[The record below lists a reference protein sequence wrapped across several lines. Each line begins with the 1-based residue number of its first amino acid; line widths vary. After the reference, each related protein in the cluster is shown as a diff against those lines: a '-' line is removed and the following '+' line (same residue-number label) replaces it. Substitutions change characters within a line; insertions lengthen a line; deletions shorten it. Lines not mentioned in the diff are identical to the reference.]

1 MSMRYP
7 GGLIAPTPV
16 NQQYPSGV
24 WTGAQTTPYQTNN
37 VWANDSSFK
46 NTTMLLH
53 GDGATTPFNAD
64 ASTNNFNVTINGDAK
79 SNNFNPYLGTGYYS
93 NYFASGAYIRAGTS
107 ANLALGS
114 GAWTCESWV
123 FPTSFTTTA
132 GPLWDFRNVGGYVST
147 APLITFNSSGTVQ
160 YQNTLTSTNAV
171 SLNTWSH
178 IAVVRNGTT
187 VTIYINGVANGTVTD
202 STTMTNTY
210 CCIGAVNDAPSSYYL
225 TSYVSNARLVVGTAV
240 YTAAFTPTTSPLTAI
255 SGTQFLS
262 CQSNRFIDN
271 STNAFTLSLNGSP
284 QVSPAIPFT
293 LPSSVATYGS
303 GYFDGTGDY
312 LTAPSN
318 SAFAM
323 GTGDF
328 TIECWVNTP
337 LVGSSDDVFIE
348 LRASGATST
357 GFVFN
362 VHQTGVGYQLNFY
375 TDGGSNLG
383 STVLNYNV
391 WNHCAVTRS
400 GTTVRLFSNGV
411 VSATFTKANNFSD
424 TPVPRIGSSPL
435 YSPSSVIGYISNLR
449 VVKGTAVY
457 TSAFTPSTT
466 PLTAITNTSLLTTQ
480 YNGGGNNSGFK
491 DSSQFNFPITRNGN
505 TTQGTFTPYGS
516 NWSNFF
522 DGSGD
527 YLTTPQNAAFNL
539 STAAFTVEAFIYM
552 TANNGSNM
560 RIIGLGDGVNG
571 SPAYY
576 SGWALNVA
584 SSLTQLQFIKY
595 DGTVTE
601 YVPSYSFSLN
611 TWYHVVAV
619 RNGSSSF
626 SMYVNGTRIY
636 NATVTTSFN
645 NVNSNA
651 LNLGY
656 QYDGASPAGV
666 KYFNGYISN
675 ARVVA
680 GTAVYD
686 PTVTT
691 LTVPT
696 TPLTAITNTA
706 FLTSQSNRFI
716 DTSSNAFA
724 ITSNGN
730 TSVQRFSPF
739 APLTVYNPTT
749 YGGSLYGD
757 GTGDYLSIAYSASNS
772 LNAGDFTVE
781 AWVYKNSNAAYMAV
795 GGTMTSA
802 APYNTKWQIIGDSG
816 GTKITWCSDA
826 FLITSSATLYTGT
839 WYHVAFVRSSG
850 TLRLYIN
857 GVLDGSSAD
866 TRNYNSATDLWVAQ
880 VPENVSGRNWN
891 GYITN
896 FRINPTTAVY
906 TAAFTPPTA
915 PLTATTGTSFLLAT
929 TNAGILDNAM
939 MNNLETVGNAAV
951 STSVKKYG
959 TGSLYFDGSG
969 DRLYEPSN
977 QNFNFGTG
985 DFTIELWVYPISQ
998 GGHGNSNND
1007 CLIDFRPAA
1016 NGVYGTLYI
1025 FSSGTGIYW
1034 YVNSANRITGGAIS
1048 NGVWTHIA
1056 ICRSSGSTKLFLN
1069 GTQSGSTYTDAN
1081 NYLVAPI
1088 MIGEFNDGAGAGNFN
1103 GYIDDLR
1110 VTKGVARYVTNFT
1123 PPVARMPNQ

>member
-24 WTGAQTTPYQTNN
+24 WTGPQTTPYQTNN
-37 VWANDSSFK
+37 VWANDTSFK

-240 YTAAFTPTTSPLTAI
+240 YTSAFTPTTSPLTAI

-516 NWSNFF
+516 NWSNYF

-560 RIIGLGDGVNG
+560 RIIGLG
-571 SPAYY
+571 
-576 SGWALNVA
+576 
-584 SSLTQLQFIKY
+584 QL
-595 DGTVTE
+595 
-601 YVPSYSFSLN
+601 
-611 TWYHVVAV
+611 
-619 RNGSSSF
+619 R
-626 SMYVNGTRIY
+626 
-636 NATVTTSFN
+636 
-645 NVNSNA
+645 
-651 LNLGY
+651 
-656 QYDGASPAGV
+656 
-666 KYFNGYISN
+666 
-675 ARVVA
+675 
-680 GTAVYD
+680 
-686 PTVTT
+686 
-691 LTVPT
+691 
-696 TPLTAITNTA
+696 
-706 FLTSQSNRFI
+706 
-716 DTSSNAFA
+716 
-724 ITSNGN
+724 
-730 TSVQRFSPF
+730 
-739 APLTVYNPTT
+739 
-749 YGGSLYGD
+749 
-757 GTGDYLSIAYSASNS
+757 
-772 LNAGDFTVE
+772 
-781 AWVYKNSNAAYMAV
+781 
-795 GGTMTSA
+795 
-802 APYNTKWQIIGDSG
+802 
-816 GTKITWCSDA
+816 
-826 FLITSSATLYTGT
+826 
-839 WYHVAFVRSSG
+839 
-850 TLRLYIN
+850 
-857 GVLDGSSAD
+857 
-866 TRNYNSATDLWVAQ
+866 
-880 VPENVSGRNWN
+880 
-891 GYITN
+891 
-896 FRINPTTAVY
+896 
-906 TAAFTPPTA
+906 
-915 PLTATTGTSFLLAT
+915 
-929 TNAGILDNAM
+929 
-939 MNNLETVGNAAV
+939 
-951 STSVKKYG
+951 
-959 TGSLYFDGSG
+959 
-969 DRLYEPSN
+969 
-977 QNFNFGTG
+977 
-985 DFTIELWVYPISQ
+985 
-998 GGHGNSNND
+998 
-1007 CLIDFRPAA
+1007 
-1016 NGVYGTLYI
+1016 
-1025 FSSGTGIYW
+1025 
-1034 YVNSANRITGGAIS
+1034 
-1048 NGVWTHIA
+1048 
-1056 ICRSSGSTKLFLN
+1056 
-1069 GTQSGSTYTDAN
+1069 
-1081 NYLVAPI
+1081 
-1088 MIGEFNDGAGAGNFN
+1088 
-1103 GYIDDLR
+1103 
-1110 VTKGVARYVTNFT
+1110 
-1123 PPVARMPNQ
+1123 